1 MYSRSPTKNR
11 VKISLLIFL
20 GFSIVGLHFMTV
32 AQPTLIVGSHL
43 INRVVIPLLLIAVFV
58 LPKKLKI
65 SQEVWKRDPSY
76 HLVSGLFIFLMVVEG
91 LLYAGLMFNLLA
103 KFRPELIALDSNATF
118 RMLESQLGHLMAFT
132 VLEAALFPVIIC
144 GLRHEIFGSR

>member
-1 MYSRSPTKNR
+1 MYSRFPTKNR

-20 GFSIVGLHFMTV
+20 GFGIVGLHFMTV
-32 AQPTLIVGSHL
+32 AQPTLIVESHL

-76 HLVSGLFIFLMVVEG
+76 RLVNWLFVSLLVAES
-91 LLYAGLMFNLLA
+91 LLYVGLMFNLLD
-103 KFRPELIALDSNATF
+103 KFLLPFIALDSNATF
-118 RMLESQLGHLMAFT
+118 RTLQSQVGYL
-132 VLEAALFPVIIC
+132 VLF
-144 GLRHEIFGSR
+144 S